1 MSRFF
6 KSAAFPILI
15 VVVLAFFAQKLIG
28 SSSHTQKQSFG
39 NLLTQLQAQQ
49 VKGLT
54 LKEKDNT
61 ASVTLTDGRKYTVG
75 YPDQYTPQ
83 LITSAHA
90 NIADQSQFDIQG
102 RASNGWLS
110 LLTYILPFVIFIGFW
125 IFLMNQVQ
133 GGGSKVMSFGKSRAK
148 RMSVDSPK
156 ITFRDVAGV
165 DEAVEELH
173 EIKEFLEN
181 PKKFQALGARIPK
194 GVLLY
199 GPPGTGKTLLARAVA
214 GEAGVPFF
222 SISGSDFVEMFV
234 GVGASR
240 VRDLFEQA
248 KQNSPCIIFMD
259 EIDAVGRHRG
269 AGLGGGH
276 DEREQTLNQLLVEMD
291 GFEMKDNII
300 LIAATNRPDILD
312 PALLRPGRFDR
323 QIVVD
328 RPDRLGRKK
337 ILEVHTRG
345 KPLAREIDVDA
356 LAGQTPGFT
365 GADLSNLVNEAAL
378 LAARNGKREITQI
391 ELEEGIMRVIAGPEK
406 KTRVMSSK
414 ERKITAYHEM
424 GHAIVGHYL
433 PNSDPIHKISVISR
447 GQALGYTISL
457 PGEDKF
463 LTTRAELQDTLAM
476 TLGGRAAEEIVFGE
490 ITTGA
495 SNDLEKVTAT
505 AKQMVMRFGMSEKL
519 GPRVFGHD
527 HGQPFLGREF
537 SAEPDY
543 SDEIAREIDDE
554 IRRIVES
561 AHLQAKDILTT
572 HKESL
577 GKLSEILI
585 KRETI
590 EKEQFEALLDGSS
603 EEQVFGAEAQ
613 PPPEIPIP
621 PASGPERAPGRD
633 APRPLPRPGLAGG
646 AAE

>member
-28 SSSHTQKQSFG
+28 SSNHGPNYSFG
-39 NLLTQLQAQQ
+39 SLLTQLDNGQ
-49 VKGLT
+49 VKNLS
-54 LKEKDNT
+54 LDQKSNSAD
-61 ASVTLTDGRKYTVG
+61 VTLTNGQKYSVG
-75 YPDQYTPQ
+75 YPDSYAPT
-83 LITSAHA
+83 LIGEAEK
-90 NIADQSQFDIQG
+90 DIKP
-102 RASNGWLS
+102 ASNFNVESKSSNGWLS
-110 LLTYILPFVIFIGFW
+110 LLTYILPFIIFIGFW

-328 RPDRLGRKK
+328 RPDRGGRKK

-345 KPLAREIDVDA
+345 KPLAREIDVDV

-378 LAARNGKREITQI
+378 LAARNGKREITQV
-391 ELEEGIMRVIAGPEK
+391 ELEEGIMQI
-406 KTRVMSSK
+406 
-414 ERKITAYHEM
+414 
-424 GHAIVGHYL
+424 
-433 PNSDPIHKISVISR
+433 
-447 GQALGYTISL
+447 
-457 PGEDKF
+457 
-463 LTTRAELQDTLAM
+463 
-476 TLGGRAAEEIVFGE
+476 GRAHV
-490 ITTGA
+490 
-495 SNDLEKVTAT
+495 
-505 AKQMVMRFGMSEKL
+505 
-519 GPRVFGHD
+519 
-527 HGQPFLGREF
+527 
-537 SAEPDY
+537 
-543 SDEIAREIDDE
+543 
-554 IRRIVES
+554 
-561 AHLQAKDILTT
+561 
-572 HKESL
+572 
-577 GKLSEILI
+577 
-585 KRETI
+585 
-590 EKEQFEALLDGSS
+590 
-603 EEQVFGAEAQ
+603 
-613 PPPEIPIP
+613 
-621 PASGPERAPGRD
+621 
-633 APRPLPRPGLAGG
+633 
-646 AAE
+646 

>member
-1 MSRFF
+1 MLTR
-6 KSAAFPILI
+6 IEERQ
-15 VVVLAFFAQKLIG
+15 VVRAELSTSDNLLRAWTADDTQYESGYPPDYGTELVAKLRAQDISFNVEADTRSPWVTVAIFLLPLLLLFGFWLLLRRSAQKGASGLA
-28 SSSHTQKQSFG
+28 SFG
-39 NLLTQLQAQQ
+39 
-49 VKGLT
+49 
-54 LKEKDNT
+54 
-61 ASVTLTDGRKYTVG
+61 
-75 YPDQYTPQ
+75 
-83 LITSAHA
+83 
-90 NIADQSQFDIQG
+90 
-102 RASNGWLS
+102 
-110 LLTYILPFVIFIGFW
+110 
-125 IFLMNQVQ
+125 
-133 GGGSKVMSFGKSRAK
+133 RAK
-148 RMSVDSPK
+148 ARRMSPTTPK

-328 RPDRLGRKK
+328 RPDRKGRSK

-345 KPLAREIDVDA
+345 KPLAKEIDVDT

-378 LAARNGKREITQI
+378 LARATASARSPRS
-391 ELEEGIMRVIAGPEK
+391 
-406 KTRVMSSK
+406 SSK
-414 ERKITAYHEM
+414 
-424 GHAIVGHYL
+424 
-433 PNSDPIHKISVISR
+433 R
-447 GQALGYTISL
+447 GSCA
-457 PGEDKF
+457 
-463 LTTRAELQDTLAM
+463 
-476 TLGGRAAEEIVFGE
+476 
-490 ITTGA
+490 
-495 SNDLEKVTAT
+495 
-505 AKQMVMRFGMSEKL
+505 
-519 GPRVFGHD
+519 
-527 HGQPFLGREF
+527 
-537 SAEPDY
+537 
-543 SDEIAREIDDE
+543 
-554 IRRIVES
+554 
-561 AHLQAKDILTT
+561 
-572 HKESL
+572 
-577 GKLSEILI
+577 
-585 KRETI
+585 
-590 EKEQFEALLDGSS
+590 
-603 EEQVFGAEAQ
+603 
-613 PPPEIPIP
+613 
-621 PASGPERAPGRD
+621 
-633 APRPLPRPGLAGG
+633 
-646 AAE
+646 